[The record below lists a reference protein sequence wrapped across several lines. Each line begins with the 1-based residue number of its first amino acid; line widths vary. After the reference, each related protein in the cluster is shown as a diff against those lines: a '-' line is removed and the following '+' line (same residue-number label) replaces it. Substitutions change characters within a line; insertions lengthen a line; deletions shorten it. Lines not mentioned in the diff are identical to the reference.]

1 MQAKK
6 RLQGRI
12 AGVSI
17 RGFRTLV
24 NIENLLIPQLAVL
37 IGENGAGK
45 SNFIRFF
52 EMISWMLRSQNLQ
65 DFMHRQGGGDDQLFM
80 GARTTP
86 GWTPKFA

>member
-12 AGVSI
+12 VGVSI

-37 IGENGAGK
+37 IGENGDGK
-45 SNFIRFF
+45 
-52 EMISWMLRSQNLQ
+52 
-65 DFMHRQGGGDDQLFM
+65 
-80 GARTTP
+80 
-86 GWTPKFA
+86 